1 MKARHAGTYLQLGLK
16 IAYYRK
22 LRGLTQEQLAERVAE
37 LGKQL
42 TADYRG
48 KDLLVIGLLK
58 GSLIFM
64 SDLIRA
70 MDVDM
75 AIDFMVV
82 SSYGDST
89 SSSGNIKINLDI
101 KRDLKGKHVLL
112 VEDILDTGT
121 TLSFIRDLI
130 RLRQPESVK
139 ICTLL
144 DKDKVVARKV
154 DIQADYVGFPV
165 DDRFIIGY
173 GLDYAQKYRNLP
185 YIAVLKPEAYA

>member
-1 MKARHAGTYLQLGLK
+1 MEHKMHPDCLEMVY
-16 IAYYRK
+16 
-22 LRGLTQEQLAERVAE
+22 TQEQLAERVAE

-82 SSYGDST
+82 SSYG
-89 SSSGNIKINLDI
+89 
-101 KRDLKGKHVLL
+101 R
-112 VEDILDTGT
+112 
-121 TLSFIRDLI
+121 
-130 RLRQPESVK
+130 
-139 ICTLL
+139 
-144 DKDKVVARKV
+144 
-154 DIQADYVGFPV
+154 
-165 DDRFIIGY
+165 
-173 GLDYAQKYRNLP
+173 YR
-185 YIAVLKPEAYA
+185 